1 MPNSQA
7 FGSCLIAKYKY
18 IKLQQTDNISKTIN
32 TMGKY
37 QLNKRPNIYL
47 FCRPLKKAILFSA
60 FLVSI
65 SISAQVRHAIDTI
78 KYDLTKKGKFYISLD
93 GKNSLVG
100 DLKVKMFGLQG
111 GYLYNNRTS
120 LYVGFYN
127 SYANAV
133 SIVENRTAPQGKTDS
148 NTVYA
153 TYGMGYFNFGIE
165 YMFHDSHKWRLSVPL
180 AMGIGAG
187 VYKKYTSNPYNRI
200 NERHPGIVPI
210 ELSINASYK
219 LKWWLWV
226 GGGLGTRIS
235 LTHSHEFNGPFYTFG
250 LQIKTGRII
259 KRATEAYKEYREMR

>member
-1 MPNSQA
+1 
-7 FGSCLIAKYKY
+7 
-18 IKLQQTDNISKTIN
+18 
-32 TMGKY
+32 MGKY

-47 FCRPLKKAILFSA
+47 FCRPLKKAILFTA

-65 SISAQVRHAIDTI
+65 SINAQVRHAIDTI
-78 KYDLTKKGKFYISLD
+78 KYDLTQKGKFYISLD
-93 GKNSLVG
+93 GKNSIVG
-100 DLKVKMFGLQG
+100 DLNVKMFGVQG

-133 SIVENRTAPQGKTDS
+133 TIVENKTALQGKTDS

-165 YMFHDSHKWRLSVPL
+165 YMFHDSRKWRLSVPL

-187 VYKKYTSNPYNRI
+187 KYTRQSMKTNYDI
-200 NERHPGIVPI
+200 RHPGIVPI

-226 GGGLGTRIS
+226 GGGLGTRVS

-259 KRATEAYKEYREMR
+259 KRATDAYKEYREMR

>member
-1 MPNSQA
+1 
-7 FGSCLIAKYKY
+7 
-18 IKLQQTDNISKTIN
+18 
-32 TMGKY
+32 MGKY

-47 FCRPLKKAILFSA
+47 FCRPLKKAILFTT

-65 SISAQVRHAIDTI
+65 SINAQVKHALDTI
-78 KYDLTKKGKFYISLD
+78 KYDLSKKGKFFIGLD
-93 GKNSLVG
+93 GKNSIVG

-153 TYGMGYFNFGIE
+153 TYGMGYFNFGLE
-165 YMFHDSHKWRLSVPL
+165 YMFHNSHKWRLSVPL
-180 AMGIGAG
+180 AVGIGTG
-187 VYKKYTSNPYNRI
+187 VYQKFTKNPTNIIY
-200 NERHPGIVPI
+200 ERHPGIVPI

-219 LKWWLWV
+219 LKWWLWI
-226 GGGLGTRIS
+226 GGGLGTRVS

-250 LQIKTGRII
+250 LQIKTGTII
-259 KRATEAYKEYREMR
+259 RRAKEAYKEYREMQ

>member
-1 MPNSQA
+1 
-7 FGSCLIAKYKY
+7 
-18 IKLQQTDNISKTIN
+18 
-32 TMGKY
+32 MGKY

-47 FCRPLKKAILFSA
+47 FCRPLKKAILFTA

-93 GKNSLVG
+93 GKNSIVG

-133 SIVENRTAPQGKTDS
+133 TIVENRTAPQGKTDS

-153 TYGMGYFNFGIE
+153 TYGMGYLNFGIE

-187 VYKKYTSNPYNRI
+187 VYQKYTNNPKNVLS
-200 NERHPGIVPI
+200 ERHPGIVPI
-210 ELSINASYK
+210 EFGINASYK

-226 GGGLGTRIS
+226 GGGLGTRVS

-259 KRATEAYKEYREMR
+259 KRATDAYKEYREMR

>member
-1 MPNSQA
+1 
-7 FGSCLIAKYKY
+7 
-18 IKLQQTDNISKTIN
+18 
-32 TMGKY
+32 MGKY

-47 FCRPLKKAILFSA
+47 FCRPLKKAILFIT
-60 FLVSI
+60 FLLSI
-65 SISAQVRHAIDTI
+65 SINAQVRHAIDTI
-78 KYDLTKKGKFYISLD
+78 KYDLTQKGKFYISLD
-93 GKNSLVG
+93 GKNSIVG
-100 DLKVKMFGLQG
+100 DLNVKMFGVQG

-133 SIVENRTAPQGKTDS
+133 SIVENKTALQGKTDS

-165 YMFHDSHKWRLSVPL
+165 YMFHDSRKWRLSVPL
-180 AMGIGAG
+180 AIGIGAG
-187 VYKKYTSNPYNRI
+187 KYTRQSMKTNYDI
-200 NERHPGIVPI
+200 RHPGIVPI

-226 GGGLGTRIS
+226 GGGLGTRVS

-259 KRATEAYKEYREMR
+259 KRATDAYKEYREMR

>member
-47 FCRPLKKAILFSA
+47 FCRPLKKAILFTT

-127 SYANAV
+127 SYAKAV

-165 YMFHDSHKWRLSVPL
+165 YMFHDSRKWRLSVPL

-187 VYKKYTSNPYNRI
+187 KYTRQSQKTNYDI
-200 NERHPGIVPI
+200 RHPGIVPI
-210 ELSINASYK
+210 EFSINASYK

-226 GGGLGTRIS
+226 GGGLGTRVS

-259 KRATEAYKEYREMR
+259 KRATDAYKEYREMR

>member
-1 MPNSQA
+1 
-7 FGSCLIAKYKY
+7 
-18 IKLQQTDNISKTIN
+18 
-32 TMGKY
+32 MGKY
-37 QLNKRPNIYL
+37 QFNNRPNICL
-47 FCRPLKKAILFSA
+47 FCQPLKKTILFLFILIS
-60 FLVSI
+60 VSLN
-65 SISAQVRHAIDTI
+65 AQVRHAIDTI
-78 KYDLTKKGKFYISLD
+78 KYDLTKKGKFYLSLD
-93 GKNSLVG
+93 GKNSIVG

-133 SIVENRTAPQGKTDS
+133 TVVENRTAPLGRTDS

-153 TYGMGYFNFGIE
+153 TYGMGYFNFGLE

-187 VYKKYTSNPYNRI
+187 LYEKYTVNNNI
-200 NERHPGIVPI
+200 KNTIQLRHPGIIPI

-219 LKWWLWV
+219 LKWWLWI
-226 GGGLGTRIS
+226 GGGLGTRVS

-250 LQIKTGRII
+250 LQIKTGTII
-259 KRATEAYKEYREMR
+259 KRAREAYNEYREMR